1 MLKQSDIVERVNRL
15 AVGYTVHWDDIKYDA
30 DKAIIKINDFLG
42 ANFPP
47 MSKILDR
54 QEATYS
60 VRGVQIIKDQYILS
74 IVVPFIAMEILARD
88 EEFTT
93 VFNKFAQD
101 VDDALFS
108 MFQREFN
115 NIPSVFLQG
124 GDVGVFFP
132 NTSSIAEGVSDKGID
147 VFRFSVQYT
156 LNNANIV
163 GTVRAP
169 VDTTSYKYRDH
180 FTVMDMPTRE
190 IISND
195 GIFVYKFVG
204 WYGQDGREYPVG
216 TVYELLD
223 DVILTAR
230 WEKFYTLSVN
240 NHGLVSI
247 KDPYVSLIKNLNIP
261 NHIEGRTVRRLT
273 PGFFELSP
281 QIESVRL
288 PSTFQ
293 ELDKPMVKDFKGST
307 LYFEPIGVP
316 MSIASGTFESVC
328 SNLKTIIIPKRVYAI
343 GHNAF
348 AHVDGRVVYCEILEQ
363 NKPQDWDM
371 QWDNG
376 VRVEWGYHG

>member
-30 DKAIIKINDFLG
+30 DKAIMKINDFLG

-147 VFRFSVQYT
+147 VFRFSVQYA
-156 LNNANIV
+156 LNNTNIV

-169 VDTTSYKYRDH
+169 VDTVAYKYRDH

-190 IISND
+190 VISSD
-195 GIFVYKFVG
+195 GIFVYKFAG

-216 TVYELLD
+216 AVYELLD

-247 KDPYVSLIKNLNIP
+247 KDPYVSLIKNLSIP
-261 NHIEGRTVRRLT
+261 SHIEGRTVRRLK
-273 PGFFELSP
+273 PNFFEQSP

-288 PSTFQ
+288 PNTFQ
-293 ELDKPMVKDFKGST
+293 ELDNSMVSHFKGSA
-307 LYFEPIGVP
+307 LHIEPLGVP
-316 MSIASGTFESVC
+316 MSIASGTFASVC
-328 SNLKTIIIPKRVYAI
+328 PNLKTIIIPKRVNAI
-343 GHNAF
+343 GSNAF
-348 AHVDGRVVYCEILEQ
+348 AFVDGRVVYCEILEQ
-363 NKPQDWDM
+363 NKPQDWDR

>member
-15 AVGYTVHWDDIKYDA
+15 AVGYTVYWDDIKYDA

-42 ANFPP
+42 VNFPP

-60 VRGVQIIKDQYILS
+60 VRGIQIIKDQYILS

-93 VFNKFAQD
+93 VFNKYAQD

-132 NTSSIAEGVSDKGID
+132 NTSSIPEGVGDKGID
-147 VFRFSVQYT
+147 VFRFSVQYA
-156 LNNANIV
+156 LNNDNIV
-163 GTVRAP
+163 GTLRAP
-169 VDTTSYKYRDH
+169 VDTTSYRYRDH
-180 FTVMDMPTRE
+180 FTVMDISASK
-190 IISND
+190 IISSD
-195 GIFVYKFVG
+195 GVFVYKFVG
-204 WYGQDGREYPVG
+204 WYGQDSKEYSVG

-223 DVILTAR
+223 DVVLTAR
-230 WEKFYTLSVN
+230 WEKFHTLSVDN
-240 NHGLVSI
+240 YGVVSI
-247 KDPYVSLIKNLNIP
+247 KPPYVSLIKNLNIP
-261 NHIEGRTVRRLT
+261 SHVEGRTVRRLAS
-273 PGFFELSP
+273 GFFAQSP
-281 QIESVRL
+281 QIESIRL

-293 ELDKPMVKDFKGST
+293 ELDNSMVSRFEGSA
-307 LYFEPIGVP
+307 LYIEPIGVP
-316 MSIASGTFESVC
+316 MKIGSDTFKSTC
-328 SNLKTIIIPKRVYAI
+328 PNLKTIIIPKRVYAI
-343 GHNAF
+343 GTNAF
-348 AHVDGRVVYCEILEQ
+348 AYVDGRVVYCEIIEQ
-363 NKPQDWDM
+363 NKPQDWAP

>member
-30 DKAIIKINDFLG
+30 DKAIMKINDFLG

-115 NIPSVFLQG
+115 NIPSVFLQS

-147 VFRFSVQYT
+147 VFRFSVQYA

-163 GTVRAP
+163 GTVRAF

-190 IISND
+190 IISSD
-195 GIFVYKFVG
+195 GVFVYKFVG

-230 WEKFYTLSVN
+230 WEKFHTLSVN

-247 KDPYVSLIKNLNIP
+247 KEPYVSLIKNLSIP
-261 NHIEGRTVRRLT
+261 SHIEGRTVRRLT
-273 PGFFELSP
+273 PGFFAQSP
-281 QIESVRL
+281 QIESIRL
-288 PSTFQ
+288 PNTFQ
-293 ELDKPMVKDFKGST
+293 ELDNSMVSHFKGSA
-307 LYFEPIGVP
+307 LYIEPFGVP
-316 MSIASGTFESVC
+316 MSIASGTFEGVC
-328 SNLKTIIIPKRVYAI
+328 PNLKTIIIPKRVNAI
-343 GHNAF
+343 GPNAF
-348 AHVDGRVVYCEILEQ
+348 AFVDGRVVYCEILEQ

-371 QWDNG
+371 YWDNG